1 MIERIPFGRTG
12 HLSSRII
19 FGAAALGAMKPERA
33 IATLDMILERGLNHI
48 DTAASYGDSELRLA
62 PWLKTH
68 RSDVFLATKTG
79 ERTEEGAWAQFNRS
93 LERLQVDQVDLIQMH
108 NLVKPDEWDTA
119 MGAHGALKALTRA
132 RDEGLVRFIGVTGHG
147 TYVAA
152 AHLKS
157 LEAFPFDSVLC
168 PYNYTMNR
176 SGPYAES
183 FERLYRL
190 CQERGV
196 AMQTIKAIA
205 ARRWQDADEEKRY
218 SWYRPIRDPEVL
230 QRAVHYTLART
241 GLFLNSTSD
250 ATLLPALLDA
260 AEAPL
265 QIPADSDMAADV
277 EALGIEPLFVRDQT
291 DDVIN
296 G

>member
-12 HLSSRII
+12 HQSSRVI

-62 PWLKTH
+62 PWLETH
-68 RSDVFLATKTG
+68 RKDVFLATKTG
-79 ERTEEGAWAQFNRS
+79 ERTEEGAWAQLNRS
-93 LERLQVDQVDLIQMH
+93 LERLQVDQLDLIQMH
-108 NLVKPDEWDTA
+108 NLVKADEWDTA
-119 MGAHGALKALTRA
+119 MGPNGALKALIRA

-157 LEAFPFDSVLC
+157 LAAFPFDSVLC
-168 PYNYTMNR
+168 PYNYTMNHT
-176 SGPYAES
+176 GPYAED
-183 FERLYRL
+183 FEQLYTL

-205 ARRWQDADEEKRY
+205 ARRWRDEDEEKRY
-218 SWYRPIRDPEVL
+218 SWYRPIRDSEML
-230 QRAVHYTLART
+230 QRAVRYTLSRP

-260 AEAPL
+260 AEAPGGA
-265 QIPADSDMAADV
+265 PADDDMAADV
-277 EALGIEPLFVRDQT
+277 AALGIEPLFVRDQT

>member
-12 HLSSRII
+12 HQSSRII

-33 IATLDMILERGLNHI
+33 VATLDMILERGLNHI
-48 DTAASYGDSELRLA
+48 DTAASYGDSEMRLA

-108 NLVKPDEWDTA
+108 NLVKPEEWDTA
-119 MGAHGALKALTRA
+119 MGENGALKALIRA
-132 RDEGLVRFIGVTGHG
+132 RDERLVRFIGVTGHG

-157 LEAFPFDSVLC
+157 LDAFPFDSVLC
-168 PYNYTMNR
+168 PYNYTMNNA
-176 SGPYAES
+176 GPYAED
-183 FERLYRL
+183 FERLYAL

-205 ARRWQDADEEKRY
+205 ARRWREEDEEKRY
-218 SWYRPIRDPEVL
+218 SWYRPIRDPEML
-230 QRAVHYTLART
+230 QRAVGYTLSRP

-265 QIPADSDMAADV
+265 RKPADADMAADV
-277 EALGIEPLFVRDQT
+277 AEIGIEPLFVRDQT